1 LFDFAF
7 ASLTFIKI
15 KAKNSKFK
23 NKIVNLH
30 KIHLMGQAAEEK
42 KYYTLAEYLQH
53 EEESEFR
60 SEFFNGELFPIEA
73 TTRRHN
79 NIVQNIASNLRS
91 TFRTQNCEV
100 VTENVKLEAIKGVY
114 YPYPDVMLSCDP
126 DDNDELIIKNPVL
139 IVEVLS
145 PSTAD
150 YDRGFKWLR
159 YRKIPSLRYYLIVS
173 QSDTMMEV
181 FSRKDNTSLWTF
193 QEYTDIQSLI
203 RLEGLDFDLPMSL
216 VYERIEVG

>member
-1 LFDFAF
+1 
-7 ASLTFIKI
+7 
-15 KAKNSKFK
+15 
-23 NKIVNLH
+23 
-30 KIHLMGQAAEEK
+30 MGQAVEEK
-42 KYYTLAEYLQH
+42 KYYSLAEYLQH

-79 NIVQNIASNLRS
+79 KIVHNLIR
-91 TFRTQNCEV
+91 TFVPHFEPKGCEV
-100 VTENVKLEAIKGVY
+100 FTENVKLEVIKDVY
-114 YPYPDVMLSCDP
+114 YPYPDLILTCDK
-126 DDNDELIIKNPVL
+126 DDNDSQIVKNPVL

-173 QSDTMMEV
+173 QNDIMVEV

-193 QEYTDIQSLI
+193 QEYTDIHSVIQ
-203 RLEGLDFDLPMSL
+203 LESLDFDLPVSL
-216 VYERIEVG
+216 VYERIELDS